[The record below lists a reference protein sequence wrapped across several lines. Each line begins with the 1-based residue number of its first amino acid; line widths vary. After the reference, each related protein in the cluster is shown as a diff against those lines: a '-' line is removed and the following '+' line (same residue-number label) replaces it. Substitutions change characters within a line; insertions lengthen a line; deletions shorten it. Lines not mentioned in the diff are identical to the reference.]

1 MIPPGEG
8 APEPWGLVPYGT
20 PSSSGSDRPSGLFH
34 RPRCTPGELRQNVC
48 GSGLCGKERE
58 GPWATWKAASG
69 PASSWTGAPVRGTGA
84 GWHLAEGGAPPSRSP
99 LFLCRM
105 FFGKNKVMMVAL
117 GRSPADEYKDNL
129 HQVGPGSPRRGW
141 RPPAVWPAQGLA
153 SGSALLEPPPPHS
166 PLQVLPSVGGWGWQN
181 RPQLRT
187 TAPTRRTPPFS
198 GFAGQQE
205 VEGRSWS
212 PLHQS
217 H

>member
-20 PSSSGSDRPSGLFH
+20 PSSSGSDRPAGLFH
-34 RPRCTPGELRQNVC
+34 RPRCTPCGLRQNVC
-48 GSGLCGKERE
+48 ESGLCGKECE
-58 GPWATWKAASG
+58 GPWAAWKAASG
-69 PASSWTGAPVRGTGA
+69 RASSWAGVPVPGTGA
-84 GWHLAEGGAPPSRSP
+84 GWHLAEGRAPPSRSP

-117 GRSPADEYKDNL
+117 GRSPSDEYKDNL
-129 HQVGPGSPRRGW
+129 HQVGPGSPRRGGALQPSGRPRGW
-141 RPPAVWPAQGLA
+141 RQAQL
-153 SGSALLEPPPPHS
+153 SWSLR
-166 PLQVLPSVGGWGWQN
+166 PLTVLSRCCQMLRGGGQN

-187 TAPTRRTPPFS
+187 TAPTRRTPPSS